1 MTGSY
6 HNYFRIYDAEG
17 GGGASGEITLQAD
30 KSAFKAKKIGGFPV
44 GGPPGRPGA
53 NRAANG
59 KKEVIST
66 EGIDFNK
73 KILHGSWHPREPT
86 IAIAGEYESKAL
98 RSTLVYRPLVTN
110 CDINQ
115 PTQQLRTTSS
125 CSLPSSGQ
133 ALGLKTTLG
142 IVLLPPVTPLIQ

>member
-17 GGGASGEITLQAD
+17 GGGPSGEITLQAD
-30 KSAFKAKKIGGFPV
+30 KSAFKAKKIGG
-44 GGPPGRPGA
+44 PPGRPGVA
-53 NRAANG
+53 NRANG

-86 IAIAGEYESKAL
+86 IAIAGQSIFYVAICCRYANEVFHL
-98 RSTLVYRPLVTN
+98 RFPQRPIICSSSLQSSIRVVSTYPTPSDIDVRLAPPHLKPPL
-110 CDINQ
+110 
-115 PTQQLRTTSS
+115 S
-125 CSLPSSGQ
+125 
-133 ALGLKTTLG
+133 
-142 IVLLPPVTPLIQ
+142 